1 VKCLS
6 CLIILSLSVHAQGP
20 GIQVPQDPQDVVRVT
35 TALVQVDVVV
45 TKDGKQVTD
54 LKADDF
60 EILEDGRRQQITNF
74 AYVSINSSASPA
86 SSTNSSA
93 SPAGGSNPNPPPVL
107 PIKPPTPHEV
117 RRTVAIVVDDL
128 GMSFQSMA
136 NLRNYLRKFMSES
149 LGPNDLVAIIRTGGE
164 VGALQQFTTD
174 QRLLASAIADL
185 KWNACSRVGASVLS
199 PERSLVTLMPPESQL
214 RGRLPPDR
222 SPGSNQV
229 TRPTIANE
237 SNACAVGSSVNYSIN
252 AIRFILRGMRDLPGR
267 KSMMIVS
274 DNLPMERQE
283 GAPADFGFKRPV
295 RENANIIDVWTQTTS
310 YRDGLHGLAE
320 QAIRSSVVIY
330 GVSSQQLQTVG
341 ANPADEI
348 SYPPPRMMRNARPE
362 QQNPLQNL
370 MNVRSAE
377 LRKNVD
383 GAELL
388 AKETGGFVI
397 RNRNDFG
404 VERVLEDQNGYYLIG
419 YKPATET
426 FNRRFHK
433 IHARVKR
440 SGLTVRTRAG
450 FYGVTEEPAAG
461 PTAETDRLNKALT
474 SPFGANDITVRLT
487 SLFANDTERGS
498 MLRTFVNLE
507 AKDLTFTQE
516 ADGSHVAKFDLSS
529 VVFSDNGGVVNRQDQ
544 TATLRLRGQPYE
556 RALREGV
563 VYGVDLPLK
572 RAGAF
577 QVRVAVRD
585 SASQRIGAAGQFV
598 QAPNIGDGTLSLSG
612 ILLYP
617 ETQNGEDEMRR
628 ALVLRRFHQGASLVF
643 GYTIYNAGFD
653 KKTRDHRLTTQ
664 TVVFRDSIKIYSSDR
679 VAVAATDNR
688 DPTRINTG
696 ARLQLGP
703 ALTPG
708 EYVVQIVVEDAVAKR
723 TATQVTQ
730 FEVIK

>member
-6 CLIILSLSVHAQGP
+6 CLILLSLCVNAQ
-20 GIQVPQDPQDVVRVT
+20 VLQDPQDVVRVT

-54 LKADDF
+54 LKAEDF

-74 AYVSINSSASPA
+74 AYISINSAS
-86 SSTNSSA
+86 SSA
-93 SPAGGSNPNPPPVL
+93 SGSNPNPNSVL

-136 NLRNYLRKFMSES
+136 NLRTYLRKFVSES

-229 TRPTIANE
+229 SRPTTANE
-237 SNACAVGSSVNYSIN
+237 SNACSVGSSVNYSIN

-283 GAPADFGFKRPV
+283 GAPVDFGFKRPI

-330 GVSSQQLQTVG
+330 GVSAQQLQTTG
-341 ANPADEI
+341 ASPADEI

-362 QQNPLQNL
+362 QQNPLQAL
-370 MNVRSAE
+370 MATRSAE

-440 SGLTVRTRAG
+440 GGVTVRTRAG
-450 FYGVTEEPAAG
+450 FYGVTEEPATG
-461 PTAETDRLNKALT
+461 PALGTDRLNKALV
-474 SPFGANDITVRLT
+474 SPFGANDVTVRLT
-487 SLFANDTERGS
+487 TLFANDPSRGS
-498 MLRTFVNLE
+498 LLRAFVNID

-516 ADGSHVAKFDLSS
+516 ADGTHVANFELSS
-529 VVFSDNGGVVNRQDQ
+529 VVFSDNGAVVNRQDQ

-585 SASQRIGAAGQFV
+585 NASQRIGAAGQFV
-598 QAPNIGDGTLSLSG
+598 QAPNLSDGTLSMSG
-612 ILLYP
+612 IVLYP
-617 ETQNGEDEMRR
+617 DAQNGEDEMRR

-643 GYTIYNAGFD
+643 GYTIYNAALD
-653 KKTRDHRLTTQ
+653 KKAGLPKLTTQ
-664 TVVFRDSIKIYSSDR
+664 TEVFRDSIKVYSSDR
-679 VAVAATDNR
+679 VSVAAAD
-688 DPTRINTG
+688 DADLKRIATG

-708 EYVVQIVVEDAVAKR
+708 DYVVQIIVEDTIAKR

>member
-1 VKCLS
+1 M
-6 CLIILSLSVHAQGP
+6 ILALC
-20 GIQVPQDPQDVVRVT
+20 VPAQDPQEVVRVT

-54 LKADDF
+54 LKAEDF

-86 SSTNSSA
+86 S
-93 SPAGGSNPNPPPVL
+93 GSNPNSAASPASDSNPNSPNVL
-107 PIKPPTPHEV
+107 PVKPPTPHEV

-128 GMSFQSMA
+128 GLSFQSMA
-136 NLRNYLRKFMSES
+136 NLRNYLRKFVSEN

-174 QRLLASAIADL
+174 QRLLGSAIADL
-185 KWNACSRVGASVLS
+185 KWNACSRIGASVLT
-199 PERSLVTLMPPESQL
+199 PERSLVTLIPPETQL

-229 TRPTIANE
+229 DRPTMANE
-237 SNACAVGSSVNYSIN
+237 SNACSVGSSVNYSIN

-267 KSMMIVS
+267 KSMMIIS
-274 DNLPMERQE
+274 DNLPLERQE
-283 GAPADFGFKRPV
+283 GAPVDFGFKRPV
-295 RENANIIDVWTQTTS
+295 RENANVIDVWTQSTS

-330 GVSSQQLQTVG
+330 GVSAQQLQTTG
-341 ANPADEI
+341 ATAADEI
-348 SYPPPRMMRNARPE
+348 SYPAPRFMRGATPE
-362 QQNPLQNL
+362 QQNPLQKL
-370 MNVRSAE
+370 MNTRSAE

-404 VERVLEDQNGYYLIG
+404 VDRVLEDQNGYYLIG
-419 YKPATET
+419 YRPATET

-433 IHARVKR
+433 IQARVKGG
-440 SGLTVRTRAG
+440 GLTVRTRAG
-450 FYGVTEEPAAG
+450 FYGVTEEPATG
-461 PTAETDRLNKALT
+461 PAAETDRLNQALS

-487 SLFANDTERGS
+487 TLFANDPARGS
-498 MLRTFVNLE
+498 LLRTFVAVE

-516 ADGSHVAKFDLSS
+516 PDGTQVAKFDLSS
-529 VVFSDNGGVVNRQDQ
+529 VMFSDNGAVVNRQDQ

-556 RALREGV
+556 RALRDGV
-563 VYGVDLPLK
+563 VYGVDLPLQH
-572 RAGAF
+572 AGAF

-598 QAPNIGDGTLSLSG
+598 QVPNVGAGTLALSG
-612 ILLYP
+612 IVLYEEKVHP
-617 ETQNGEDEMRR
+617 EDDEVRR
-628 ALVLRRFHQGASLVF
+628 ALVLRRFHQGTSLLF
-643 GYTIYNAGFD
+643 GYTIYNPGID
-653 KKTRDHRLTTQ
+653 KKERVPRLITQ
-664 TVVFRDSIKIYSSDR
+664 TIVLRDSVKVYSSDR
-679 VAVAATDNR
+679 LPVAATDYT
-688 DPTRINTG
+688 DLKRINTG

-708 EYVVQIVVEDAVAKR
+708 EYVVQIVVEDTVAKR
-723 TATQVTQ
+723 IATQVTQ
-730 FEVIK
+730 FEVVK